1 MKVKLI
7 IISIILLL
15 VMVFACGCIPFMEKL
30 GILTP
35 PEEEQLSPE
44 KGGPPDGLVKVLIG
58 FKQKPGPAEQELVKG
73 VGGKIKYIYHLVPAI
88 AASVPEVAIE
98 ALKKNPNITHVEL
111 DSMVYALLDGELDN
125 SWGVKRIG
133 AGVVHENGNGGAG
146 VKIAIIDTGIDYS
159 HLDLNANY
167 KGGWD
172 FVNNDKDPMDD
183 NGHGTHVAG
192 IVAALDNGI
201 GVVGVAP
208 AASLY
213 ALKVLDS
220 SGSGYYS
227 DIIAAIEWCVENDI
241 QVTNNSYG
249 SPGDPGKTVK
259 DAFDDSASAGVLH
272 VAAAG
277 NSGNSYGVGDNIIY
291 PARYDSVIAVAAT
304 DKSDKRASWSSTGLD
319 LELSAPGVAINST
332 LLGGGYIEMSG
343 TSMACPHVAGTAA
356 LMIVAKVSD
365 VRGKLQSTAD
375 DLGATGCDSK
385 YGYGLVDADEAA
397 GVVETPLDTEAPVI
411 TGATGNTTG
420 TTGESVTISAT
431 ITDNVGVANAT
442 VYYTPIDGTETTVAM
457 AKEPDP
463 SNIWKA
469 NLPVAS
475 NKVGTITYYLK
486 AKDAAGN
493 EARDPSAGSYSI
505 IVTDN
510 DVPTANAG
518 SDQSVL
524 VNAIVTRDGSGST
537 DNIGITSY
545 KWDFDASN
553 GVNWNS
559 PNATGV
565 TVTTSYSTP
574 GTYTVTLQASDAA
587 GLTATDTA
595 LITVSETPA
604 TLTAY
609 VNIDLSKQVVSK
621 RWRVTAIATVTKDT
635 SGPVIADA
643 TVEGTWG
650 GVYTGTVSG
659 TTDANGKVSFK
670 TGFIRNTGTVTFKV
684 TKVIKD
690 TQEYTLAGETNK
702 SISN

>member
-1 MKVKLI
+1 M
-7 IISIILLL
+7 
-15 VMVFACGCIPFMEKL
+15 
-30 GILTP
+30 
-35 PEEEQLSPE
+35 
-44 KGGPPDGLVKVLIG
+44 
-58 FKQKPGPAEQELVKG
+58 
-73 VGGKIKYIYHLVPAI
+73 
-88 AASVPEVAIE
+88 AS
-98 ALKKNPNITHVEL
+98 
-111 DSMVYALLDGELDN
+111 
-125 SWGVKRIG
+125 
-133 AGVVHENGNGGAG
+133 
-146 VKIAIIDTGIDYS
+146 
-159 HLDLNANY
+159 
-167 KGGWD
+167 
-172 FVNNDKDPMDD
+172 
-183 NGHGTHVAG
+183 
-192 IVAALDNGI
+192 
-201 GVVGVAP
+201 
-208 AASLY
+208 
-213 ALKVLDS
+213 
-220 SGSGYYS
+220 
-227 DIIAAIEWCVENDI
+227 
-241 QVTNNSYG
+241 
-249 SPGDPGKTVK
+249 
-259 DAFDDSASAGVLH
+259 
-272 VAAAG
+272 
-277 NSGNSYGVGDNIIY
+277 
-291 PARYDSVIAVAAT
+291 
-304 DKSDKRASWSSTGLD
+304 
-319 LELSAPGVAINST
+319 
-332 LLGGGYIEMSG
+332 
-343 TSMACPHVAGTAA
+343 PHVAGTAA
-356 LMIVAKVSD
+356 LVWIAYPSWTNAD
-365 VRGKLQSTAD
+365 VRDQLQITAD
-375 DLGATGCDSK
+375 DLGATGWDSK

-505 IVTDN
+505 TVTDN

-545 KWDFDASN
+545 KWDFDASD

-621 RWRVTAIATVTKDT
+621 WWRVTAIATVTKDT

>member
-35 PEEEQLSPE
+35 PAEEQLSPE
-44 KGGPPDGLVKVLIG
+44 KGGPPDGLVKVLVG

-73 VGGKIKYIYHLVPAI
+73 VGGKIKYTYHLVPAI

-343 TSMACPHVAGTAA
+343 TSMACPHVAGTAV

-505 IVTDN
+505 TVTDN

-545 KWDFDASN
+545 KWDFDASD

-621 RWRVTAIATVTKDT
+621 WWRVTAIATVTKDT